1 MDALPQKNR
10 PSSTVRTL
18 RGHKAA
24 ITVLHAVCKAECG
37 EDSDDSGHF
46 ISGSADCT
54 VISFTFQ
61 MNSIIKKILKAEKTD
76 NFSWEGSIET

>member
-1 MDALPQKNR
+1 MDSLAQKSR
-10 PSSTVRTL
+10 PSTLRTL

-24 ITVLHAVCKAECG
+24 ITTMHAVCKAECG

-54 VISFTFQ
+54 VISFPFPAYRE
-61 MNSIIKKILKAEKTD
+61 NLKVKSLIISYGKK
-76 NFSWEGSIET
+76 